1 MGARCAT
8 RLSSSSGSIQAT
20 PNPASQRSLGTDE
33 FATMTT
39 PIATVL
45 FDLGGVVCRFQPER
59 RLLALASACGL
70 PAYEVQARIWD
81 SGFDRDCD
89 QGRYTAHEV
98 YQRTQELV
106 GLQASYEE
114 FRRLWALAFDPD
126 PAVLAV
132 ADALRPWVRTGLL
145 TDNGPVLRDAMPALF
160 PEINSRFDPLL
171 FSCDLGHLKPTRE
184 LFTAV
189 LQRLN
194 QRADQVLLVDDAPPV
209 VAGAIACGLRACL
222 YRSPHSL
229 RRELK
234 RHGLY

>member
-1 MGARCAT
+1 
-8 RLSSSSGSIQAT
+8 
-20 PNPASQRSLGTDE
+20 LGTDE
-33 FATMTT
+33 FSTRTT

-45 FDLGGVVCRFQPER
+45 FDLGGVVCRFHPER

-70 PAYEVQARIWD
+70 PAREVQAQLWG

-98 YQRTQELV
+98 YQRTQELL

-114 FRRLWALAFDPD
+114 FRRLWALAFEPD

-132 ADALRPWVRTGLL
+132 VDALRPRVRTALL

-160 PEINSRFDPLL
+160 PEISSRFDPRL
-171 FSCDLGHLKPTRE
+171 FSCDLGYLKPTQE

-189 LQRLN
+189 LHRLN
-194 QRADQVLLVDDAPPV
+194 RRADQVLMVDDAPPV
-209 VAGAIACGLRACL
+209 VAGAITCGLRACL
-222 YRSPHSL
+222 YRSPDTL
-229 RRELK
+229 QRELK
-234 RHGLY
+234 RYGLTSSHTGSRRS